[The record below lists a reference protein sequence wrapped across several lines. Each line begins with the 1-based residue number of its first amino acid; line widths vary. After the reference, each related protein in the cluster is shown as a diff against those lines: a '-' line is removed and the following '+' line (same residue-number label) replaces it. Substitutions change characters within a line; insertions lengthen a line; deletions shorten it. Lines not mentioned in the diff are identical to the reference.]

1 MVRVDEER
9 KRAYREAYAAWQE
22 QLEALHRVFLDGE
35 PMDPPRLKGLLNRES
50 RAKARYDE
58 ARRRLLGL
66 TEEVLDPFGDGAQ
79 DHGSGG
85 DRGPS

>member
-9 KRAYREAYAAWQE
+9 RRAYREAYDAWQE
-22 QLEALHRVFLDGE
+22 QLAALHRVVLDGE
-35 PMDPPRLKGLLNRES
+35 AMDPPKLKGLLNRES

-66 TEEVLDPFGDGAQ
+66 TEEVLDPFG
-79 DHGSGG
+79 GG
-85 DRGPS
+85 DAGH